1 MSIFRLNSWLEK
13 VDPYYTQR
21 IILHKGL
28 YLATWLTAFNWIG
41 KPDIFTAYCAGPMLL
56 AAFYESQ
63 SFTTFAEKD
72 KFLVCSFMICGFG
85 CMTFY
90 LLFPYKFFLLFY
102 AIGFFLV
109 IYYLSSKF
117 FAKLK
122 PFIMTCIVG
131 SALNMSTTPPA
142 SLQIA
147 IDMFFCMMLSLI
159 VTFVA
164 FKLYPNQYRK
174 VWHRAFIL
182 YVKSVNREIT
192 DVINRFETINF
203 ATGAA
208 HLNII
213 RAYRRLLP
221 KQNLINFAKTA
232 IYIRNISFS
241 LTYLL
246 DEEKDETFWFN
257 FQKQLAIF
265 IQALE
270 EKKACPQL
278 SFNTTNNDF
287 DYQYANQNLAKAIRN
302 WNKICTQI

>member
-1 MSIFRLNSWLEK
+1 MSISRLSKWLEK

-28 YLATWLTAFNWIG
+28 YLATWLTAFNWIA
-41 KPDIFTAYCAGPMLL
+41 KPDVFTAYCAAPMLL
-56 AAFYESQ
+56 AGFYESP
-63 SFTTFAEKD
+63 SFTSFAEKD
-72 KFLVCSFMICGFG
+72 KFLVSSFMLCGFG
-85 CMTFY
+85 CVTFY

-109 IYYLSSKF
+109 THYLSNNF
-117 FAKLK
+117 FPKLK

-147 IDMFFCMMLSLI
+147 IDMFFCMMLSLM

-164 FKLYPNQYRK
+164 FKLYPNPYRK

-203 ATGAA
+203 ATGAG

-221 KQNLINFAKTA
+221 KQNLLNFSKVV
-232 IYIRNISFS
+232 ICIRNISFS

-246 DEEKDETFWFN
+246 DEEKNEAFWFN
-257 FQKQLAIF
+257 FQQQLKIF
-265 IQALE
+265 ISALE
-270 EKKACPQL
+270 NKKPCPPL
-278 SFNTTNNDF
+278 VAINHTDDF
-287 DYQYANQNLAKAIRN
+287 DYLYANQNLAKAIRN